1 MIDTPIIFLLKG
13 YPRLSET
20 FIAQEIHG
28 LEQLGLPV
36 RIVAMRRPTDDRIH
50 PIHRDIKADVSYL
63 PEYLHHEPIRV
74 LRAAWTGLRQRR
86 FAATWRAVWADFKRD
101 ISRNRLRRFGQAL
114 VLVNEMPH
122 DTRQI
127 HAHFIHTP
135 ASVARYASL
144 LTGVRWTL
152 SAHAKDIWTSADW
165 DLKDKL
171 HESDWAVTCTASGKE
186 RLDRLGPPERPVH
199 LQYHGLDLQR
209 FQPLTAPRPARNGA
223 ATDACVELLTVG
235 RAVPKK
241 GLDILL
247 DALALLPADLNWRWT
262 HIGGGTE
269 LGKLKKRAV
278 ALGIEKNL
286 VWLGAQDQEAVLQH
300 YRGADIF
307 VLPCRIAKDGDRDGL
322 PNVLMEA
329 QSQGVAC
336 ISSPI
341 SGVPELIANEETGL
355 LVAPEDPDALGKA
368 IATLIRDPDLRHRL
382 GRAGQQKVRHMFDH
396 KAGIQTL
403 YRMFEPDLAPAEG
416 TQS

>member
-1 MIDTPIIFLLKG
+1 MTEAPIIFLLKG

-20 FIAQEIHG
+20 FIAQEILG

-50 PIHRDIKADVSYL
+50 PIHREIKAPVSYL

-74 LRAAWTGLRQRR
+74 LRAAWAGLRRRR
-86 FAATWRAVWADFKRD
+86 FAAAWRAVRADFARD

-114 VLVNEMPH
+114 VLVHEMPD
-122 DTRQI
+122 DTKHI

-186 RLDRLGPPERPVH
+186 RLDRLGPAQRPVH

-209 FQPLTAPRPARNGA
+209 FQPLTAPRPARNGVSA
-223 ATDACVELLTVG
+223 RACVQLLTVG

-247 DALALLPADLNWRWT
+247 DALALLPPDLNWRWT

-269 LGKLKKRAV
+269 LGKLKKRAL
-278 ALGIEKNL
+278 ALKIEQNL
-286 VWLGAQDQEAVLQH
+286 VWLGAQDQQAVLQH
-300 YRGADIF
+300 YRDADIF
-307 VLPCRIAKDGDRDGL
+307 VLPCRIAKNGDRDGL

-329 QSQGVAC
+329 QSQGLAC

-341 SGVPELIANEETGL
+341 SGIPELIADRETGL
-355 LVAPEDPDALGKA
+355 LVQPEDAGALSDA
-368 IATLIRDPDLRHRL
+368 ITSLIRDPDLRHRL
-382 GRAGQQKVRHMFDH
+382 GRAGQQRVRQMFDH
-396 KAGIQTL
+396 KAGIQAL
-403 YRMFEPDLAPAEG
+403 YRMFEPDLARLEDV
-416 TQS
+416 QS